1 MSEFQSVS
9 LYSDDG
15 ESHIPANPANDFR
28 DQSTISSVSI
38 SNGRMEAN
46 SESVSRSSTENFKKA
61 QETNLNAWRST
72 ATNRVGMPV
81 SQLTGDTRVIIG
93 GMESTVNAH
102 ILAGNLKEDGK
113 GSWELSESIRGL
125 NVDKPN
131 YGEDTSDE
139 INQPPE
145 ITDTLNKALEPFSD
159 HAVNS
164 MMPRVI
170 DSIVKG
176 EDVSSLAS
184 QLSQMANMNQDDALV
199 RMNHVV
205 ATFTVEAE
213 HKLSTNFGLDKAGQQ
228 ELYAFARSD
237 AKGQQLLNEAINKQV
252 SGKSMS
258 GWKSLVDH
266 FYSSVPPTTEALK
279 KAGIPTRTGSNNETL
294 IKMDGNWVNLKT
306 AVTLGWI

>member
-9 LYSDDG
+9 LYTDDG
-15 ESHIPANPANDFR
+15 ESHIPANPTNDFR

-61 QETNLNAWRST
+61 QETNINAWRST
-72 ATNRVGMPV
+72 ATNRLGMPV

-113 GSWELSESIRGL
+113 GSWELTESIRGI
-125 NVDKPN
+125 NTEKPSHS
-131 YGEDTSDE
+131 EEVSDE

-159 HAVNS
+159 HVVTS
-164 MMPRVI
+164 MMPRVV
-170 DSIVKG
+170 DSIAKG
-176 EDVSSLAS
+176 EDITTLAS

-205 ATFTVEAE
+205 STYTVEAE

-228 ELYAFARSD
+228 ELYAFARENP
-237 AKGQQLLNEAINKQV
+237 KGQQLLNEAINKQV
-252 SGKSMS
+252 GGRSMS
-258 GWKSLVDH
+258 GWKALVDH
-266 FYSSVPPTTEALK
+266 YFNSVPPSNEALK
-279 KAGIPTRTGSNNETL
+279 KAGIPTKTGSNNETL

-306 AVTLGWI
+306 AVNLGWI